1 MAWPTHRAHEKVQE
15 WLARHAREGWATCPL
30 TQTAFVR
37 ILSNPA
43 FSPNAL
49 TSADALALLQA
60 NLGHPAHRFWPD
72 EVSFADAL
80 EPFAQR
86 LTGHQQVTDS
96 SLLGLAMHK
105 RGKLA
110 TMDRAVRA
118 LLPDTSLEGD
128 FRMMKK
134 GVGVRACSCGTT
146 CERATLGSITSL
158 PCTEKRAPTPRRL
171 YNELD

>member
-1 MAWPTHRAHEKVQE
+1 MKAVFLLDVNVLIAMAWPTHRAHEKVQE

-49 TSADALALLQA
+49 TPADALALLQA

-72 EVSFADAL
+72 DLSLIQAL
-80 EPFAQR
+80 GQFGPHLA
-86 LTGHQQVTDS
+86 GHQQVTDAY
-96 SLLGLAMHK
+96 LLGLAMHK
-105 RGKLA
+105 KGKLA

-118 LLPDTSLEGD
+118 LLPDRSPESD
-128 FRMMKK
+128 FLI
-134 GVGVRACSCGTT
+134 V
-146 CERATLGSITSL
+146 I
-158 PCTEKRAPTPRRL
+158 
-171 YNELD
+171 